1 MAGGK
6 LKKRSN
12 RKQGY
17 LASSETNSP
26 TIENPRYSI
35 TLEKQD
41 MYLKSHLMI
50 MMEDYKMVIK
60 NSLKEIQ

>member
-26 TIENPRYSI
+26 TIANPRYSI